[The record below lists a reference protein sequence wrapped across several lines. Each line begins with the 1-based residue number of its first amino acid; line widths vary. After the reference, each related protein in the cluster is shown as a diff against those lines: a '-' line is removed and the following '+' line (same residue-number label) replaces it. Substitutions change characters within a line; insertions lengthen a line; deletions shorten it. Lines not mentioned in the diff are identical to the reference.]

1 MECKI
6 LIVDDDVALRQS
18 LAEQLTLHGE
28 FAISQAGTADA
39 ALDFVKQHCCHAIFL
54 DVRLPDMDGREL
66 CRLLRRNKVQAP
78 ILMLTGAD
86 TDADTILG
94 YESGANDYIIKPF
107 RLNVLLARL
116 RAHLRQH
123 EQSQD
128 AVLAIGPYTF
138 RPGAKLLVDATG
150 RQKVQLTARETD
162 LLKYLYRA
170 HERVVSR
177 DVLLSEVW
185 GYNTDAQT
193 HTPETHIYR
202 LRQKIEADPDHP
214 AILVTEPSGYRLV
227 VSPGAHYPGGLPD
240 GRAATRRQ
248 YRWNNYEQHA

>member
-1 MECKI
+1 MECRV
-6 LIVDDDVALRQS
+6 LIVDDDVTLRQS
-18 LAEQLTLHGE
+18 LTEQLTLHGE
-28 FAISQAGTADA
+28 FAISQAGTASA
-39 ALDFVKQHCCHAIFL
+39 ALDCVKQHYYQAIFL
-54 DVRLPDMDGREL
+54 DVGLPDMDGREL

-116 RAHLRQH
+116 RAQLRQH

-162 LLKYLYRA
+162 LLKYLYRTR
-170 HERVVSR
+170 ERVVSR

-185 GYNTDAQT
+185 GYNTDAQS

-214 AILVTEPSGYRLV
+214 AILVKEPSGYRLV
-227 VSPGAHYPGGLPD
+227 VRSGAHIQVACGMGD
-240 GRAATRRQ
+240 RATRDRS
-248 YRWNNYEQHA
+248 NNYEQDA